1 MSMLR
6 NATDN
11 RPARAVLASA
21 VLLLAWSSLAGAA
34 MKIRTKADPDFD
46 FRPVRTWA
54 WPAAGPGT
62 VRMLRTAD
70 DDDEAV
76 RQQLEPTIVDAVAAE
91 LGRRRLVPATAAPPD
106 VTVTYLLLVTIG
118 ASAQQAG
125 QFLPP
130 VPAWGLP
137 PFPAATT
144 SFSVVEQGS
153 LVIDIT
159 APALERVVWRGIA
172 ESKIDTLRTVD
183 QRKVRIREAV
193 HDLLRRYP

>member
-1 MSMLR
+1 MLR
-6 NATDN
+6 LATDN
-11 RPARAVLASA
+11 RPTRAVLASA
-21 VLLLAWSSLAGAA
+21 IVLLAWSSLAGAS
-34 MKIRTKADPDFD
+34 MKIRTKADPDFN
-46 FRPVRTWA
+46 FRQVRTWA
-54 WPAAGPGT
+54 WPATGPG

-76 RQQLEPTIVDAVAAE
+76 RTQLEPTIVEAVAQE
-91 LGRRRLVPATAAPPD
+91 LGRRRLVPATAGTPD

-172 ESKIDTLRTVD
+172 ESKIDSLRTVEE
-183 QRKVRIREAV
+183 RRVRIREAV
-193 HDLLRRYP
+193 HDVIRRFP